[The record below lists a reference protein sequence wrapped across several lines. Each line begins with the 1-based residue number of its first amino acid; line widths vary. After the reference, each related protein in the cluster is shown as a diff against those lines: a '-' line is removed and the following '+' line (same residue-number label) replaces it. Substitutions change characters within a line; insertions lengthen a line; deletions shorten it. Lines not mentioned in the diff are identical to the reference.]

1 MAIEIAPSILA
12 ADFAHL
18 GAQVQEALDG
28 GARRIHVDVMDGRF
42 VPNISVGPL
51 VVAALR
57 PQVQAAGGTLDVHL
71 MILEPERYLED
82 FARAGAGALTVHV
95 EAAGH
100 LHRAVQAVRAMGVA
114 AGVALNPATPLG
126 ALEEILPLLDQV
138 LLMSVDPGFGGQGF
152 IPGSV
157 DKIARLRRLLDERG
171 LEGVD
176 LAVDGGIGEGTIG
189 AVARA
194 GATVAVAGSA
204 VFGTGRGGGR
214 GAGVAE
220 RGAERGGTGAPDGGT
235 GGRSPRTWP
244 PCSARPRRTAPGRRD
259 HRPQDVGGAGVRYL
273 ATRRS
278 PSAGRGWPRGAG

>member
-1 MAIEIAPSILA
+1 VAIEIAPSILS
-12 ADFAHL
+12 ADFARL
-18 GAQVQEALDG
+18 GAQVQEALDA

-71 MILEPERYLED
+71 MIVEPERYVRD
-82 FARAGAGALTVHV
+82 FAQAGAGALTVHV
-95 EAAGH
+95 EAAVH
-100 LHRAVQAVRAMGVA
+100 LHRTVQAVRAMGVA

-126 ALEEILPLLDQV
+126 ALEEVLPLVDLV

-157 DKIARLRRLLDERG
+157 DKIARLRALLDAQG
-171 LEGVD
+171 LDMVD
-176 LAVDGGIGEGTIG
+176 LAVDGGIGEETIG

-204 VFGTGRGGGR
+204 VFGP
-214 GAGVAE
+214 GAAGAARTIAE
-220 RGAERGGTGAPDGGT
+220 SLAALRRASEAGGT
-235 GGRSPRTWP
+235 
-244 PCSARPRRTAPGRRD
+244 
-259 HRPQDVGGAGVRYL
+259 
-273 ATRRS
+273 
-278 PSAGRGWPRGAG
+278 

>member
-57 PQVQAAGGTLDVHL
+57 PLVQAAGGTLDVHL

-82 FARAGAGALTVHV
+82 FRKAGAGALTVHA

-100 LHRAVQAVRAMGVA
+100 LHRTVQAVRAMGVA

-157 DKIARLRRLLDERG
+157 DKIARLRYLLDQRG
-171 LEGVD
+171 LEGVE

-194 GATVAVAGSA
+194 GATIAVAGSA
-204 VFGTGRGGGR
+204 VFGPGKSISMNLAALRR
-214 GAGVAE
+214 EAGAG
-220 RGAERGGTGAPDGGT
+220 
-235 GGRSPRTWP
+235 
-244 PCSARPRRTAPGRRD
+244 SA
-259 HRPQDVGGAGVRYL
+259 
-273 ATRRS
+273 
-278 PSAGRGWPRGAG
+278 

>member
-1 MAIEIAPSILA
+1 M
-12 ADFAHL
+12 
-18 GAQVQEALDG
+18 
-28 GARRIHVDVMDGRF
+28 
-42 VPNISVGPL
+42 
-51 VVAALR
+51 
-57 PQVQAAGGTLDVHL
+57 QAAGGTLDVHL

-204 VFGTGRGGGR
+204 VFGTGEGR
-214 GAGVAE
+214 GAEGEESSRRA
-220 RGAERGGTGAPDGGT
+220 
-235 GGRSPRTWP
+235 GRSIAQNLAALRRAAQAD
-244 PCSARPRRTAPGRRD
+244 SA
-259 HRPQDVGGAGVRYL
+259 
-273 ATRRS
+273 
-278 PSAGRGWPRGAG
+278 

>member
-12 ADFAHL
+12 ADFARL
-18 GAQVQEALDG
+18 GAQVQEALDA

-42 VPNISVGPL
+42 VPNISVGAL

-100 LHRAVQAVRAMGVA
+100 LHRTVQAVRAMGVG

-176 LAVDGGIGEGTIG
+176 LAVDGGIGEETIG

-204 VFGTGRGGGR
+204 VFARRGAGGR
-214 GAGVAE
+214 GQY
-220 RGAERGGTGAPDGGT
+220 RRRGGRRRPSGWP

-244 PCSARPRRTAPGRRD
+244 PFGAQARAVSA
-259 HRPQDVGGAGVRYL
+259 
-273 ATRRS
+273 
-278 PSAGRGWPRGAG
+278 